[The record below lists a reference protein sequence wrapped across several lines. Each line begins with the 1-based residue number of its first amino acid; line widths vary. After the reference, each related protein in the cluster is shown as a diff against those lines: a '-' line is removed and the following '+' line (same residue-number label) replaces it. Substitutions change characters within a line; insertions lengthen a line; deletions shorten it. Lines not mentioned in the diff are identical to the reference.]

1 MNRKTLRSLTLIELI
16 VVLLVLVAL
25 AGILTP
31 QFGNMV
37 GRAHGSS
44 GASNAVEIAKA
55 IQFFQATKLRQP
67 TGFGVPIAADGTA
80 IDNPDATGSIFEAA
94 GDFTTQNLNGAGANE
109 NARASLAGAG
119 ITSLQRVTQAAV
131 DAAESATFGVEAT
144 TVDISS
150 PLAAD
155 ENVVALSASGITS
168 LGLTAG
174 NTYVCLCVGES
185 CELIGSGML
194 DAPLHFPE
202 GGDGLPAN
210 AYARWLAIYEVDVD
224 GGESAILVAVASN
237 DDGSASGL
245 QGHLAEY
252 FEAAN

>member
-1 MNRKTLRSLTLIELI
+1 MNRKNLRSLTLIELI
-16 VVLLVLVAL
+16 VVLLVLVSL

-37 GRAHGSS
+37 GRTHGAS
-44 GASNAVEIAKA
+44 GADNAVEISKA
-55 IQFFQATKLRQP
+55 IQFFQATKLRHP
-67 TGFGVPIAADGTA
+67 NGFGVPIAADGTS
-80 IDNPDATGSIFEAA
+80 INNPGATAPIFEAT
-94 GDFTTQNLNGAGANE
+94 GDFAAQNLNGAGANE

-119 ITSLQRVTQAAV
+119 ITSLQRVTQASV
-131 DAAESATFGVEAT
+131 DTAESATFGVEAT
-144 TVDISS
+144 TVDISAT
-150 PLAAD
+150 LAAD
-155 ENVVALSASGITS
+155 ENVVALSAAGVAK

-174 NTYVCLCVGES
+174 NTYVCLFVGES
-185 CELIGSGML
+185 SELIGNGML

-210 AYARWLAIYEVDVD
+210 AYARWCAIYQVDVD
-224 GGESAILVAVASN
+224 AGETAILAAVAAADEEN
-237 DDGSASGL
+237 VSGL